1 MNLRIYFISEQVI
14 NNMDRFEKEQVDFDK
29 WKDLWAKAQED
40 GVFNDAEHMTT
51 PTTRTADLSYFGPI
65 NANPTSDVQDTDVKY
80 WQQVYAMSG
89 HQGMAPD
96 PFKAGDQLIAEERAA
111 RKVEKALLNEA
122 AEEAE
127 AAKVAKA
134 IIRSPNPIHTGTVGK
149 DQDLTPQ
156 SLSLTFT
163 EEDIETL
170 HELKIQ
176 LHNAQA
182 VLIGQEIEGKATKG
196 DESKI
201 ANLKDKIDALSTAM
215 GQMFPLA
222 FS

>member
-1 MNLRIYFISEQVI
+1 
-14 NNMDRFEKEQVDFDK
+14 MDKFEKEQADFEK
-29 WKDLWAKAQED
+29 WQDQWAKAQEQ
-40 GVFNDAEHMTT
+40 GIFNDAEHMTT
-51 PTTRTADLSYFGPI
+51 PSTRTADLSYFGPV
-65 NANPTSDVQDTDVKY
+65 NSNPTSDVRDTDAKY

-96 PFKAGDQLIAEERAA
+96 PLKAADQLIAEERAA
-111 RKVEKALLNEA
+111 KKVQEEIINEA
-122 AEEAE
+122 VEAE
-127 AAKVAKA
+127 VAKVTKA
-134 IIRSPNPIHTGTVGK
+134 IIQSPNPVHAGTVGK

-156 SLSLTFT
+156 SLSATFT

-182 VLIGQEIEGKATKG
+182 VLIGHEIEGKATTG
-196 DESKI
+196 EESKI
-201 ANLKDKIDALSTAM
+201 ASLKEKIDALSTAM

-222 FS
+222 VSPQGD

>member
-1 MNLRIYFISEQVI
+1 
-14 NNMDRFEKEQVDFDK
+14 
-29 WKDLWAKAQED
+29 
-40 GVFNDAEHMTT
+40 MTT

-65 NANPTSDVQDTDVKY
+65 NTNPTSDVQDTDVKY

-111 RKVEKALLNEA
+111 RKAEKALISEA
-122 AEEAE
+122 AEAE
-127 AAKVAKA
+127 VAKVTKA
-134 IIRSPNPIHTGTVGK
+134 IIQSPNPIHAGTVGK

-163 EEDIETL
+163 EEDLETL

-182 VLIGQEIEGKATKG
+182 VLIGQEMEGKATKKN
-196 DESKI
+196 ESKI

-222 FS
+222 VSSQGD